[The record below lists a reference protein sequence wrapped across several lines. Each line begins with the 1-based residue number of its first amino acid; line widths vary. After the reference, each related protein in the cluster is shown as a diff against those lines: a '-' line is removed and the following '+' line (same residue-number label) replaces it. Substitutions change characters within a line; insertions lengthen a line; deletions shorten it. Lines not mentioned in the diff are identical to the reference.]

1 MKKFIFILSIAI
13 IILSSSSA
21 FAIPEPPAKGQ
32 WAYPLESQLAIYTKA
47 DRDSKY
53 QEVEMPESWINAPS
67 AVRDKDNYLWYRV
80 KVGKISG
87 WLPQEGIRL
96 KMGGKS
102 KTAGTIYNRFA
113 KMKLDMPFSSNE
125 SEVCSKIFNFN
136 VIGMSMKDLRK
147 KMGTPTLRESPYDNA
162 DMSVLSYEVPGKNIT
177 VSITLTRDY
186 EDIDGRVESINIY
199 RGSAGEPD

>member
-1 MKKFIFILSIAI
+1 MKKFLLTIALIIFPV
-13 IILSSSSA
+13 SSA

-47 DRDSKY
+47 DRDSNY
-53 QEVEMPESWINAPS
+53 QEIAMPESWIKAPS

-102 KTAGTIYNRFA
+102 KTAGNIYNRFA
-113 KMKLDMPFSSNE
+113 RMDLEMPFSSNE
-125 SEVCSKIFNFN
+125 SEICSKIFKFN
-136 VIGMSMKDLRK
+136 IIGMSMTDLRK

-162 DMSVLSYEVPGKNIT
+162 DISVLSYEVPNKNIT
-177 VSITLTRDY
+177 VSITLTREY
-186 EDIDGRVESINIY
+186 GDIDGHVESINIY
-199 RGSAGEPD
+199 RGSAGEPE

>member
-1 MKKFIFILSIAI
+1 MKKFALSLALIIFSASI
-13 IILSSSSA
+13 A

-32 WAYPLESQLAIYTKA
+32 WGYALESTLAIYTKA
-47 DRDSKY
+47 DRDSNY
-53 QEVEMPESWINAPS
+53 QEIDMPEDWISVPS

-80 KVGKISG
+80 KIGKISG

-102 KTAGTIYNRFA
+102 KRAESIYKRFS
-113 KMKLDMPFSSNE
+113 KMDLDMPFSSTD
-125 SEVCSKIFNFN
+125 SKLCAKIFGFN
-136 VIGMSMKDLRK
+136 VINMSMTDLRK

-162 DMSVLSYEVPGKNIT
+162 DISTLSYELSGKNIT

-186 EDIDGRVESINIY
+186 GDTDGKVESVSIY
-199 RGSAGEPD
+199 RGSAGVPD

>member
-1 MKKFIFILSIAI
+1 MKKFILSIEI
-13 IILSSSSA
+13 IIFSVSSA

-32 WAYPLESQLAIYTKA
+32 WAYPLESQLAIYNKA
-47 DRDSKY
+47 DRDSNY
-53 QEVEMPESWINAPS
+53 QEVEMPAKWINAPS

-102 KTAGTIYNRFA
+102 KTAGNIYNRFA
-113 KMKLDMPFSSNE
+113 KMDLEMPFSSNE
-125 SEVCSKIFNFN
+125 SEICSKIFKFN
-136 VIGMSMKDLRK
+136 IIGMSMTDLRK

-162 DMSVLSYEVPGKNIT
+162 DMSILSYEVPGKNIT
-177 VSITLTRDY
+177 VSIVLTRDY
-186 EDIDGRVESINIY
+186 GDFDGKVESIAIY
-199 RGSAGEPD
+199 QGSAGEPE